1 MMILYTQCGLGNQ
14 MFQYAYV
21 KYLESQGYSK
31 IWIDSS
37 APSMNKHTGF
47 ELRRLFPNIEARGR
61 FIPYLAGR
69 TLHLFSDVLKKG
81 FKHSLETETYG
92 KLWLRGYWQEC
103 KFADSVR
110 DELLNDYRFIK
121 IDDPVNQSLV
131 EHIGSCN
138 SVSIHIR
145 RGDYIAP
152 NDRAFF
158 GDVCNVKYYK
168 DAIDYIRKCVSDPIF
183 FVFSN
188 DMDWVK
194 DNFELPNA
202 VYVSNNSDEESS
214 FRDMQ
219 LMSLCRHNIVANSS
233 FSWWGAWL
241 NTNRDRIILAPPKWF
256 NNSASDFVD
265 KIEPQDWIRIG
276 EPHPN
281 ISLIADFEI
290 SESDKEAIITQ
301 SYSDLEL
308 IKTEDEAKGNH
319 VFRLT
324 KDEIVRF
331 RDKFYLNN
339 KLIEYF
345 RTL

>member
-1 MMILYTQCGLGNQ
+1 MTILYTQCGLGNQ

-21 KYLESQGYSK
+21 KYLESKGYDK
-31 IWIDSS
+31 IWIDAS

-61 FIPYLAGR
+61 FLPYFIGR
-69 TLHLFSDVLKKG
+69 TLHLVSDVSKKG
-81 FKHSLETETYG
+81 FGHSLETETYG

-110 DELLNDYRFIK
+110 DELLQDYRFIDVDDVDNEAILRQ
-121 IDDPVNQSLV
+121 ID
-131 EHIGSCN
+131 SCN

-152 NDRAFF
+152 NERGFF

-168 DAIDYIRKCVSDPIF
+168 DAIAYIDKHISDPVF

-188 DMDWVK
+188 DIEWVK
-194 DNFELPNA
+194 GNFDMPNT
-202 VYVSNNSDEESS
+202 VYVNNNSGVNS

-219 LMSLCRHNIVANSS
+219 LMSRCCHNIVANSS

-241 NTNRDRIILAPPKWF
+241 NTNPDRVVLAPPKWF
-256 NNSASDFVD
+256 NNSAPDLVD
-265 KIEPQDWIRIG
+265 KIEPKDWIRIG

-281 ISLIADFEI
+281 ISLVADFEI
-290 SESDKEAIITQ
+290 SESDRLAIMEQ
-301 SYSDLEL
+301 SYGDLEL
-308 IKTEDEAKGNH
+308 INNPDKATGNHILCLTEDE
-319 VFRLT
+319 
-324 KDEIVRF
+324 IIRF